1 MTKIPSLPLYLS
13 PLFILLPPC
22 PHSCLG
28 SHSLFLT
35 FWWNNQAPS
44 LCVIFNYSLLSQL
57 CSVLGCCVTQGTE
70 RWEST
75 ASFCSAVPASCRK
88 SLHLFFSDWH
98 IPLLVLHIIIFPFP
112 FIRHLWWLRLLL
124 EQHQVLSCL
133 LVLLP
138 WFPVFLTPCYCTDIT
153 PILLARV
160 LNTGSTPTVM
170 SGMTERSNHLPHHDR
185 RPQTAAQSLLSLL
198 WQMFTGCLLI
208 SSYRFPTP
216 SVCSSELGR
225 IMIWGSI
232 KHLTHCCEVNASLIM
247 TTVAKA
253 TKWHIQTML
262 YMGIIDNV
270 IPLNATFYRHGDL
283 IKNI

>member
-35 FWWNNQAPS
+35 FWWNNQPPS

-170 SGMTERSNHLPHHDR
+170 SGMTERSNH
-185 RPQTAAQSLLSLL
+185 
-198 WQMFTGCLLI
+198 
-208 SSYRFPTP
+208 Y
-216 SVCSSELGR
+216 
-225 IMIWGSI
+225 
-232 KHLTHCCEVNASLIM
+232 LIM
-247 TTVAKA
+247 TEGHKQQRSHFCLFYDKCLQVAYLFPPISFLPPVCVPLSWVRLLFGVA
-253 TKWHIQTML
+253 LNILHIVVRWMPALSWPQ
-262 YMGIIDNV
+262 
-270 IPLNATFYRHGDL
+270 
-283 IKNI
+283 

>member
-1 MTKIPSLPLYLS
+1 MTKFPPLPLYLS
-13 PLFILLPPC
+13 PLFILLPPG

-35 FWWNNQAPS
+35 FWWNNQPPS

-124 EQHQVLSCL
+124 EQHQVFSCL

-138 WFPVFLTPCYCTDIT
+138 GFPVFLTP
-153 PILLARV
+153 LL
-160 LNTGSTPTVM
+160 LHWHHTHSPSKGSQYRFYSNSYVRNDWKKQPPTSSWQKATNSSSVT
-170 SGMTERSNHLPHHDR
+170 SVSSMTNVYRLL
-185 RPQTAAQSLLSLL
+185 TYFLLSVSYSQCVLL
-198 WQMFTGCLLI
+198 WAG
-208 SSYRFPTP
+208 
-216 SVCSSELGR
+216 
-225 IMIWGSI
+225 
-232 KHLTHCCEVNASLIM
+232 
-247 TTVAKA
+247 
-253 TKWHIQTML
+253 
-262 YMGIIDNV
+262 
-270 IPLNATFYRHGDL
+270 
-283 IKNI
+283 